1 MIEKKRFHY
10 WGRPRMPPI
19 FRLSQSA
26 NGATT
31 NHPAALQLLSGCL
44 DWALIAWALIYVFW
58 QHLCIVF
65 TRFEISLFISI
76 QRGLLIE
83 KEIRDCFLRIFLL
96 FCAKLFHDFMKS
108 FPRFLRNVFFFQF
121 LLKKSLELFFSE
133 NIYIISI
140 KLIASS
146 YSV

>member
-1 MIEKKRFHY
+1 MNWWFLCPSHY
-10 WGRPRMPPI
+10 AWLWADAALAHWIITEVGPECLL

-44 DWALIAWALIYVFW
+44 DWALMAWALIYVFW

-65 TRFEISLFISI
+65 TRFETSLFISI

-108 FPRFLRNVFFFQF
+108 FPRFLRNVFFFN
-121 LLKKSLELFFSE
+121 FF
-133 NIYIISI
+133 
-140 KLIASS
+140 
-146 YSV
+146 